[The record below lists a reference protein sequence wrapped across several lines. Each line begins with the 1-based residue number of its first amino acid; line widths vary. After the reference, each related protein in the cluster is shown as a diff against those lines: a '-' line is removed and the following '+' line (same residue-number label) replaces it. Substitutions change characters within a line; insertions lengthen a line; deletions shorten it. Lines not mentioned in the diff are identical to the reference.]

1 MSDTKCLL
9 SVFHFLLIEN
19 NIAINVD
26 TNRTNTMSWRPNI
39 EDVQYAYNEC
49 STLFFRLSTCWEDD
63 KYFSPAQLHNSLYHK
78 RIPKRFF
85 LFDVRKIISVE
96 SGTSNKCATIKVDYD
111 ENGGI
116 CKVDICLNDYVSDKV
131 KISNSDMHPYIMESH
146 DVKYARLITSA
157 CAINTTSTWVIV
169 FIRHLQ
175 SLYWRRIFPRSEF
188 Y

>member
-1 MSDTKCLL
+1 
-9 SVFHFLLIEN
+9 
-19 NIAINVD
+19 
-26 TNRTNTMSWRPNI
+26 
-39 EDVQYAYNEC
+39 
-49 STLFFRLSTCWEDD
+49 
-63 KYFSPAQLHNSLYHK
+63 
-78 RIPKRFF
+78 

-157 CAINTTSTWVIV
+157 CAINTTST
-169 FIRHLQ
+169 
-175 SLYWRRIFPRSEF
+175 
-188 Y
+188 